1 MQIDFSSKAKANLN
15 FWIKSGNKA
24 ILKKIYSLIEDI
36 QLHPFEGLGKPE
48 PLKHS
53 LAGYWSRRINQEHRI
68 IYEVIDENNINILS
82 IISLK
87 GHYELTKT
95 SCYQ

>member
-1 MQIDFSSKAKANLN
+1 M
-15 FWIKSGNKA
+15 
-24 ILKKIYSLIEDI
+24 IEDI

-48 PLKHS
+48 PLKHN
-53 LAGYWSRRINQEHRI
+53 LVGYWSRRINQEHRI

-87 GHYELTKT
+87 GHYE
-95 SCYQ
+95 

>member
-1 MQIDFSSKAKANLN
+1 MQIDFSSKAKADLN

-68 IYEVIDENNINILS
+68 IYEVIGENNINILS

-87 GHYELTKT
+87 GHYE
-95 SCYQ
+95 